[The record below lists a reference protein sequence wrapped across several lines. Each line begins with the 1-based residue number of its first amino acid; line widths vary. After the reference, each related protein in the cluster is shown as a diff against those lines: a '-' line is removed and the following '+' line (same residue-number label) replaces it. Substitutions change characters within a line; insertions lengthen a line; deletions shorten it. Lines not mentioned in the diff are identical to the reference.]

1 MMGVTV
7 LFSVAAKSLR
17 YRLSGVILTTIAV
30 ALSVF
35 VLLGVEHVRQESR
48 SSFASTVSGVDLI
61 VGARTGDINLLLLS
75 VFRIGSASANVSW
88 ESVEA
93 INEHPQVDWVVP
105 LSLGDS
111 HRGYR
116 VVGTTEGFFDRY
128 HYGRKQPITFDTG
141 SQFSETADV
150 VLGAAVAKSLGYG
163 IGDSLILSHGVA
175 DTSFVH
181 HDQVPFT
188 VVGLLSPT
196 GTPVDNA
203 LFVSLEA
210 IDAMHADEEMAQ
222 EHGHDEHESH
232 DDHNGHDEHDEHD
245 AHDEHDEHDA
255 HDEHDEHDA
264 HDEHDEHDADDE
276 HDEHDAHDHSGP
288 LGSVSA
294 VLVGLDGPFA
304 TLQVQRWINEFEDE
318 ALLGILPGVTLTQL
332 WDIMARIEDT
342 LRGIAILVFISSLF
356 GLNAMLLA
364 SMRERRQEIGIL
376 RSIGA
381 PSLFILGMLVVESLL
396 IVIVGIV
403 LAIGCLIVA
412 IGAVNGFLMSEVG
425 ISFSYQILYPTSLIA
440 LTLIVIVSVFMS
452 LLPAWQAYRLST
464 SLGASSSQ

>member
-210 IDAMHADEEMAQ
+210 IDAMHADEETAQ

-232 DDHNGHDEHDEHD
+232 DDHNGHDEHGEHD
-245 AHDEHDEHDA
+245 AH
-255 HDEHDEHDA
+255 
-264 HDEHDEHDADDE
+264 DE

-381 PSLFILGMLVVESLL
+381 PSLFILGMLVVESLM

-464 SLGASSSQ
+464 SPGASSSQ

>member
-75 VFRIGSASANVSW
+75 IFRIGGASANVSW

-141 SQFSETADV
+141 SRFSETADV

-210 IDAMHADEEMAQ
+210 IDAMHADEETAQ

-232 DDHNGHDEHDEHD
+232 DEHDAHDEHGEHD
-245 AHDEHDEHDA
+245 AHDEHDEHDG
-255 HDEHDEHDA
+255 HDEHGEHDG
-264 HDEHDEHDADDE
+264 
-276 HDEHDAHDHSGP
+276 HDHSGP

-425 ISFSYQILYPTSLIA
+425 ISFSYQILYSSSLIA
-440 LTLIVIVSVFMS
+440 LTLIVLVSVILS

-464 SLGASSSQ
+464 SPGASSSQ

>member
-210 IDAMHADEEMAQ
+210 IDAMHADEETAQ

-232 DDHNGHDEHDEHD
+232 DDHNGHDEHGEHD
-245 AHDEHDEHDA
+245 AH
-255 HDEHDEHDA
+255 
-264 HDEHDEHDADDE
+264 DE

-464 SLGASSSQ
+464 SPGASSSQ

>member
-210 IDAMHADEEMAQ
+210 IDAMHADEETAQ

-255 HDEHDEHDA
+255 HDEHGEHDA
-264 HDEHDEHDADDE
+264 
-276 HDEHDAHDHSGP
+276 
-288 LGSVSA
+288 
-294 VLVGLDGPFA
+294 
-304 TLQVQRWINEFEDE
+304 
-318 ALLGILPGVTLTQL
+318 
-332 WDIMARIEDT
+332 
-342 LRGIAILVFISSLF
+342 
-356 GLNAMLLA
+356 
-364 SMRERRQEIGIL
+364 RRTCP
-376 RSIGA
+376 RR
-381 PSLFILGMLVVESLL
+381 
-396 IVIVGIV
+396 
-403 LAIGCLIVA
+403 
-412 IGAVNGFLMSEVG
+412 
-425 ISFSYQILYPTSLIA
+425 T
-440 LTLIVIVSVFMS
+440 
-452 LLPAWQAYRLST
+452 
-464 SLGASSSQ
+464 

>member
-210 IDAMHADEEMAQ
+210 IDAMHADEETAQ

-232 DDHNGHDEHDEHD
+232 DDHNGH
-245 AHDEHDEHDA
+245 
-255 HDEHDEHDA
+255 
-264 HDEHDEHDADDE
+264 DE

-440 LTLIVIVSVFMS
+440 LTLIVLVSVFMS

-464 SLGASSSQ
+464 SPGASSSQ

>member
-210 IDAMHADEEMAQ
+210 IDAMHADEETAQ

-232 DDHNGHDEHDEHD
+232 DDHNGHDEHGEHD

-255 HDEHDEHDA
+255 HD
-264 HDEHDEHDADDE
+264 
-276 HDEHDAHDHSGP
+276 HSSP

-464 SLGASSSQ
+464 SPGASSSQ

>member
-210 IDAMHADEEMAQ
+210 IDAMHADEETAQ
-222 EHGHDEHESH
+222 EH
-232 DDHNGHDEHDEHD
+232 GHDEHDEHD
-245 AHDEHDEHDA
+245 AHNEHG
-255 HDEHDEHDA
+255 
-264 HDEHDEHDADDE
+264 
-276 HDEHDAHDHSGP
+276 EHDAHDHSGP

-464 SLGASSSQ
+464 SPGASSSQ

>member
-210 IDAMHADEEMAQ
+210 IDAMHADEETAQ
-222 EHGHDEHESH
+222 EHGHDEHGSH
-232 DDHNGHDEHDEHD
+232 DDHNGHDEHGEHD
-245 AHDEHDEHDA
+245 AH
-255 HDEHDEHDA
+255 
-264 HDEHDEHDADDE
+264 DE

-464 SLGASSSQ
+464 SPGASSSQ

>member
-75 VFRIGSASANVSW
+75 IFRIGGASANVSW

-210 IDAMHADEEMAQ
+210 IDAMHADEETAQ

-232 DDHNGHDEHDEHD
+232 DDHKGHDKHDEHD
-245 AHDEHDEHDA
+245 AH
-255 HDEHDEHDA
+255 
-264 HDEHDEHDADDE
+264 DE

-294 VLVGLDGPFA
+294 VLVGLNGPFA

-342 LRGIAILVFISSLF
+342 LRGIAILVFMSSLF

-425 ISFSYQILYPTSLIA
+425 ISLSYQILYPSSLIA
-440 LTLIVIVSVFMS
+440 LTLIVLVSVILS

-464 SLGASSSQ
+464 SPGASSSQ

>member
-210 IDAMHADEEMAQ
+210 IDAMHADEETAQ
-222 EHGHDEHESH
+222 EHGHDEHES
-232 DDHNGHDEHDEHD
+232 HDEHD
-245 AHDEHDEHDA
+245 AHDEHDEHD
-255 HDEHDEHDA
+255 EHGEHDA
-264 HDEHDEHDADDE
+264 HNEHGEHDAHNE
-276 HDEHDAHDHSGP
+276 HGEHDAHDHSGP

-464 SLGASSSQ
+464 SPGASSSQ

>member
-210 IDAMHADEEMAQ
+210 IDAMHADEETAQ

-232 DDHNGHDEHDEHD
+232 DDHNGHDAHDEHD
-245 AHDEHDEHDA
+245 SQNEHDEHDEHG
-255 HDEHDEHDA
+255 EHDA
-264 HDEHDEHDADDE
+264 HNEHDEL
-276 HDEHDAHDHSGP
+276 DAHDHSGP

-464 SLGASSSQ
+464 SPGASSSQ

>member
-35 VLLGVEHVRQESR
+35 ALLGVEHVRQESR

-210 IDAMHADEEMAQ
+210 IDAMHADEETAQ
-222 EHGHDEHESH
+222 EHESH
-232 DDHNGHDEHDEHD
+232 DEHDTHDEHG
-245 AHDEHDEHDA
+245 
-255 HDEHDEHDA
+255 
-264 HDEHDEHDADDE
+264 
-276 HDEHDAHDHSGP
+276 EHDAHDHSGP

-464 SLGASSSQ
+464 SPGASSSQ

>member
-30 ALSVF
+30 TLSVF

-210 IDAMHADEEMAQ
+210 IDAMHADEETAQ

-232 DDHNGHDEHDEHD
+232 DDHKGHDKHDEHD
-245 AHDEHDEHDA
+245 AH
-255 HDEHDEHDA
+255 
-264 HDEHDEHDADDE
+264 DE

-294 VLVGLDGPFA
+294 VLVGLNGPFA

-440 LTLIVIVSVFMS
+440 LTLIVLVSVFMS
-452 LLPAWQAYRLST
+452 LLPAWKAYRLST
-464 SLGASSSQ
+464 SPGASS

>member
-210 IDAMHADEEMAQ
+210 IDAMHADEETAQ
-222 EHGHDEHESH
+222 EHES
-232 DDHNGHDEHDEHD
+232 HDEHD
-245 AHDEHDEHDA
+245 AHDEHG
-255 HDEHDEHDA
+255 
-264 HDEHDEHDADDE
+264 
-276 HDEHDAHDHSGP
+276 EHDAHDHSGP

-440 LTLIVIVSVFMS
+440 LTLIVLVSVFMS

-464 SLGASSSQ
+464 SPGASSSQ

>member
-30 ALSVF
+30 TLSVF

-210 IDAMHADEEMAQ
+210 IDAMHADEETAQ

-232 DDHNGHDEHDEHD
+232 DDHKGHDKHDEHD

-264 HDEHDEHDADDE
+264 HD
-276 HDEHDAHDHSGP
+276 HSGP

-294 VLVGLDGPFA
+294 VLVGLNGPFA

-440 LTLIVIVSVFMS
+440 LTLIVLVSVFMS
-452 LLPAWQAYRLST
+452 LLPAWKAYRLST
-464 SLGASSSQ
+464 SPGASS

>member
-210 IDAMHADEEMAQ
+210 IDAMHADEETAQ
-222 EHGHDEHESH
+222 EHGHDEHES
-232 DDHNGHDEHDEHD
+232 HDEHD

-255 HDEHDEHDA
+255 HDQHGEHDA
-264 HDEHDEHDADDE
+264 HDE

-425 ISFSYQILYPTSLIA
+425 ISFSYQILYSSSLIA
-440 LTLIVIVSVFMS
+440 LTLIVLVSVILS

-464 SLGASSSQ
+464 SPGASSSQ

>member
-61 VGARTGDINLLLLS
+61 VGARTGDINLLLFS

-128 HYGRKQPITFDTG
+128 HYGRKQQITFDTG

-210 IDAMHADEEMAQ
+210 IDAMHADEETAQ
-222 EHGHDEHESH
+222 EHGHDERESH

-245 AHDEHDEHDA
+245 EYGEHH
-255 HDEHDEHDA
+255 
-264 HDEHDEHDADDE
+264 
-276 HDEHDAHDHSGP
+276 AHDHSGP

-381 PSLFILGMLVVESLL
+381 PSLFILGMLVAESLL

-464 SLGASSSQ
+464 SPGASSSQSTTFETRSLRDASS

>member
-210 IDAMHADEEMAQ
+210 IDAMHADEETAQ

-232 DDHNGHDEHDEHD
+232 DDHNGHDEHGEHD
-245 AHDEHDEHDA
+245 AHDEHGEHDA
-255 HDEHDEHDA
+255 H
-264 HDEHDEHDADDE
+264 DE

-381 PSLFILGMLVVESLL
+381 PSLFILGMLVVESLM

-464 SLGASSSQ
+464 SPGASSSQ